1 MLLKKHIK
9 KCVRIVVQLFGDNM
23 FEIYG
28 QEGCFSCILAKSILD
43 SRNLKYKEYIVG
55 KDISQEEFLE
65 KFPQRY
71 ILPVILRDGLRMTG
85 LAELEQ
91 YVNENNIRINSEL

>member
-1 MLLKKHIK
+1 
-9 KCVRIVVQLFGDNM
+9 M

-28 QEGCFSCILAKSILD
+28 QDGCFSCMLARTLLRDRGLQYREYVIGRDLTLD
-43 SRNLKYKEYIVG
+43 
-55 KDISQEEFLE
+55 EFHE

-91 YVNENNIRINSEL
+91 YVNENNLRIDSKL

>member
-1 MLLKKHIK
+1 
-9 KCVRIVVQLFGDNM
+9 M

-28 QEGCFSCILAKSILD
+28 QEGCFSCVLAKSILKEK
-43 SRNLKYKEYIVG
+43 NLPFKEYIVG
-55 KDISQEEFLE
+55 RDLSVEELGE

-71 ILPVILRDGLRMTG
+71 LLPIILRDGLRMTG

-91 YVNENNIRINSEL
+91 YVNENDLRIDSKL